1 MKFFTKLLMKNVR
14 NGKMQVIND
23 QNNVHILFLFA
34 KEQKFPKAMLRTR
47 N

>member
-23 QNNVHILFLFA
+23 QNNVYVLFENTA
-34 KEQKFPKAMLRTR
+34 
-47 N
+47 

>member
-23 QNNVHILFLFA
+23 QNNVHILFENTA
-34 KEQKFPKAMLRTR
+34 
-47 N
+47 